1 MTKRTLATLGT
12 ALVLAVLAGRPAQA
26 QQHTAT
32 RLGSPAT
39 RFAKPLHKPADLRAL
54 FRTPELQADIAA
66 ILFQSQWPGNLA
78 DFRRAAAEATIT
90 EIEIPPGTRL
100 PAMSSRDRGKPVLLR
115 DVLWAGKKPID
126 AYEFSFVSQGR
137 RYRVVTPKACSNF
150 WIEDQGAY
158 VPPPRPELQLTLSA
172 PAEATRCAQFPV
184 RVTVRNRGNVPLTRV
199 QVIDTL
205 PAGLARGETQAVP
218 PLDAGALE
226 PGAGR
231 EFSFPVTAT
240 AAGRQ
245 ALRVRATSAEGTAA
259 EATATTLVRAA
270 RLTLQCQAPADVPAG
285 RPVQVCLTAGN
296 TGDAAETQV
305 RLTLPLPPGATCT
318 AVTAGGQAADG
329 QVVWELG
336 DLAPAS
342 SHRVCAVFTA
352 PEPGR
357 LSFAA
362 TVRGACAPEARS
374 ECQTQVAGIAAIL
387 LEVVDQ
393 DDPIEVGSDET
404 YVITVTNQGSLP
416 DTNIRLVCTLEA
428 AQQFV
433 SGSGPTAVQAQGAQ
447 VTMAAL
453 PVLAPKA
460 QAVWRVVVKAVE
472 AGDVR
477 FRVQLESDQV
487 TRPVWETEATHQY

>member
-1 MTKRTLATLGT
+1 MTRRTLATLGT
-12 ALVLAVLAGRPAQA
+12 VLVAAVLAGRPAQA

-32 RLGSPAT
+32 RLGNPAT
-39 RFAKPLHKPADLRAL
+39 RFAKPLRKPADLRAL
-54 FRTPELQADIAA
+54 FRAPELQADIAA

-100 PAMSSRDRGKPVLLR
+100 PAMSSRERGKPVLLR

-126 AYEFSFVSQGR
+126 AYEFFFVSQGR

-150 WIEDQGAY
+150 WIEDQGAH
-158 VPPPRPELQLTLSA
+158 VPPPRPELRLTLGA
-172 PAEATRCAQFPV
+172 PAEASGCAEFPV
-184 RVTVRNRGNVPLTRV
+184 SVIVHNRGNLPLTQV
-199 QVIDTL
+199 QLSATL
-205 PAGLARGETQAVP
+205 PAGLARVDTQTAP
-218 PLDAGALE
+218 GLDAGVLE
-226 PGAGR
+226 PGASR
-231 EFSFPVTAT
+231 EFAIPVTAT

-245 ALRVRATSAEGTAA
+245 ALHVRATSAEGTTA

-270 RLTLQCQAPADVPAG
+270 RLTLQCQTPAEVPVG

-296 TGDAAETQV
+296 TGDATESQV
-305 RLTLPLPPGATCT
+305 RVTLALPPGATCT
-318 AVTAGGQAADG
+318 AVTAGGQAANG

-342 SHRVCAVFTA
+342 SYRVCAVFTTDA
-352 PEPGR
+352 PGG
-357 LSFAA
+357 LSFAG
-362 TVRGACAPEARS
+362 TVQGACAPAARS
-374 ECQTQVAGIAAIL
+374 ECQAQVAGIPAIL
-387 LEVVDQ
+387 LEVVDL

-416 DTNIRLVCTLEA
+416 DTNVRLVCTLEP

-433 SGSGPTAVQAQGAQ
+433 SGSGPTAVQAEGAE

-453 PVLAPKA
+453 PVLEPKA

-477 FRVQLESDQV
+477 FRVQLESDQI